1 MLSMINWFPGH
12 MAKANKD
19 IKKMQKLADLFI
31 IVLDGRAPLSTYN
44 EELKNLAPNTPRL
57 FLVTKQD
64 LSDPTKKEFI
74 TKQLI
79 KKHGNVLWVN
89 LKKQS
94 ARKIILKETNKI
106 FEQKKIL
113 NVARGIHR
121 KVFRVI
127 VLGVPNSGKS
137 TLINSL
143 AGKKVA
149 KIANKPGVTRIYRWI
164 NIKNM
169 QIMDTPGVLWPKFN
183 TELIGIKLAMIGAI
197 NIDALQ
203 IEDLAYESLKLLSS
217 YYPKKIKQ
225 LGMNDIQTDKDAYNS
240 ICNLAIKNK
249 WFLKGKTPNINKGMK
264 YVIDFTKNLKG
275 VTFD

>member
-1 MLSMINWFPGH
+1 MINWFPGH
-12 MAKANKD
+12 MAKANRD

-44 EELKNLAPNTPRL
+44 EELDDLAPNTPRL
-57 FLVTKQD
+57 FLVTKHD
-64 LSDPTKKEFI
+64 LSDLSKKDFI

-94 ARKIILKETNKI
+94 AKKIILKEASKV
-106 FEQKKIL
+106 FEQKKII
-113 NVARGIHR
+113 NMSRGIHR

-164 NIKNM
+164 NIKNL
-169 QIMDTPGVLWPKFN
+169 QIMDTPGVLWPKFH

-197 NIDALQ
+197 NLDAIQ
-203 IEDLAYESLKLLSS
+203 IEDLAYESLKLLSL
-217 YYPKKIKQ
+217 YYPNKLKKLKMQDIK
-225 LGMNDIQTDKDAYNS
+225 TDKDAYNA
-240 ICNLAIKNK
+240 IYNLAIRNK
-249 WFLKGKTPNINKGMK
+249 WVLKDDKPNMNKAMK
-264 YVIDFTKNLKG
+264 YVINFTKDLKG